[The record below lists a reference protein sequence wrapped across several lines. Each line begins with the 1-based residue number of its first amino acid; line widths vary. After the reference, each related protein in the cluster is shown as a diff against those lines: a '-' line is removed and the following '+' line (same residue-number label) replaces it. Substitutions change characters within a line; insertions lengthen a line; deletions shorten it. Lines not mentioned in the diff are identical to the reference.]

1 MRSSKQQEPQ
11 MNNAVKFKRSGSS
24 RISNPWLAYERE
36 KRRLLTLDLT
46 PEQYEEA
53 VCELT
58 KRLKI

>member
-1 MRSSKQQEPQ
+1 